1 MQELFYIIPKIFVF
15 NINRIFCDIFITT
28 KYLWAGPTHPTIY
41 MWAGPTL
48 IIEVPMGFQI
58 TFNQERG
65 ERVKKNKG
73 VPDIPFSVGFT
84 QS

>member
-48 IIEVPMGFQI
+48 IIEVPMGLRF

-65 ERVKKNKG
+65 ERVNQIKG
-73 VPDIPFSVGFT
+73 SQTYPLV
-84 QS
+84 

>member
-58 TFNQERG
+58 TFILRRG
-65 ERVKKNKG
+65 EGVKQNIG
-73 VPDIPFSVGFT
+73 VPDIHYSLGFT

>member
-65 ERVKKNKG
+65 ERVKQIKG
-73 VPDIPFSVGFT
+73 SQTYPLV
-84 QS
+84 

>member
-65 ERVKKNKG
+65 EGVKQIIG
-73 VPDIPFSVGFT
+73 VPDIPFSLGFT

>member
-48 IIEVPMGFQI
+48 IIEVPMGLRF
-58 TFNQERG
+58 TFILRRG
-65 ERVKKNKG
+65 EGVKQIIG
-73 VPDIPFSVGFT
+73 VPDIPFSLGFT

>member
-58 TFNQERG
+58 TFILRRG
-65 ERVKKNKG
+65 ERVKQNIG
-73 VPDIPFSVGFT
+73 VPDIPFSLGFT

>member
-15 NINRIFCDIFITT
+15 NINRILCDIFITT

-48 IIEVPMGFQI
+48 IIEVPMGFRF
-58 TFNQERG
+58 TFILRRG
-65 ERVKKNKG
+65 GEGKSNIG
-73 VPDIPFSVGFT
+73 VPDIPFSLGFT
-84 QS
+84 